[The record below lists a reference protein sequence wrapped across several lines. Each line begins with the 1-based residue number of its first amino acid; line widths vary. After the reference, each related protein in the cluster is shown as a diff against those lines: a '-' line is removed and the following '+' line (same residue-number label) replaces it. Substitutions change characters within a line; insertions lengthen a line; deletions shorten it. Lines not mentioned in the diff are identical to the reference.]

1 MTGVQTCALPILHQI
16 RIDAGVDANL
26 VYLQLDQPLPEEMQ
40 DGKEINDHKQAI
52 DDQFRDESLQ
62 RLTNLLFA
70 WSGHVTSHSRRGR
83 PLTGGPAAAAKRHC
97 AKFDSF

>member
-1 MTGVQTCALPILHQI
+1 MDVRNWKKHLFRTTSAQEPHQSGCNRFQHHGLADDQENGDDGVS
-16 RIDAGVDANL
+16 ANVL
-26 VYLQLDQPLPEEMQ
+26 YLQLHQPLPEEMQ

-70 WSGHVTSHSRRGR
+70 WSGHVTSRS
-83 PLTGGPAAAAKRHC
+83 
-97 AKFDSF
+97 S